1 MPSVVNVGAGTG
13 SYEPADRL
21 VIAVEPSATMILQ
34 RKPGSSPV
42 VQATAEALPFVD
54 GAFAAS
60 LAILTVHHWTDRARG
75 LNELGRVARDRVVIL
90 TFDPSYPAFW
100 LVDRYFPA
108 IKTLDQQ
115 TMPSIDE
122 IASHFED
129 VQICRVLIP
138 HDCTDG
144 FLGAYWRRPAAYLDP
159 GVRSAIS
166 AFTMMDDV
174 DLGLRRLES
183 DLKDGTWEKLYGDI
197 STRQDLDIGYR
208 LVIARSR

>member
-1 MPSVVNVGAGTG
+1 
-13 SYEPADRL
+13 
-21 VIAVEPSATMILQ
+21 MIMQ
-34 RKPGSSPV
+34 RKSGSSAV
-42 VQATAEALPFVD
+42 VQATAEALPFAN

-108 IKTLDQQ
+108 IKMLDQQ

-129 VQICRVLIP
+129 VQIRPVLVP

-144 FLGAYWRRPAAYLDP
+144 FLGAYWRRPAAYL
-159 GVRSAIS
+159 
-166 AFTMMDDV
+166 F
-174 DLGLRRLES
+174 
-183 DLKDGTWEKLYGDI
+183 
-197 STRQDLDIGYR
+197 Q
-208 LVIARSR
+208 